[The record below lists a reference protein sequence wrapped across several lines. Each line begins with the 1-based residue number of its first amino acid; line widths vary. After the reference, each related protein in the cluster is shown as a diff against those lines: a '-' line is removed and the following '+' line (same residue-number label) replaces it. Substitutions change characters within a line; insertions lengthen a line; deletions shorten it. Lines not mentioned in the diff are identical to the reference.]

1 MNSPIADHTSTAAEL
16 EGTLAVLEANLMG
29 LSDSLRDHD
38 AAAMER
44 QAEQL
49 HQALATAVH
58 RFAQAARSGASVPP
72 ALRLR
77 LARAGSQ
84 VAAQREALARATAA
98 LDRAIDVLLPGLNTG
113 SVYGTSGSADRPG
126 RSGMVQ
132 A

>member
-1 MNSPIADHTSTAAEL
+1 MNNPCADNTSTAEEL
-16 EGTLAVLEANLMG
+16 ESTLAVLEANLLG
-29 LSDSLRDHD
+29 LSDSLRERD

-49 HQALATAVH
+49 HQALAAAVN
-58 RFAQAARSGASVPP
+58 RFAQAARNGSVPP

-98 LDRAIDVLLPGLNTG
+98 LDRAIDVLLPGLNAG
-113 SVYGTSGSADRPG
+113 PVYGAGGLADRPSRG
-126 RSGMVQ
+126 GMVR

>member
-1 MNSPIADHTSTAAEL
+1 MNTPLADTTSTAVEL
-16 EGTLAVLEANLMG
+16 EGTLAVLEANLQG
-29 LSDSLRDHD
+29 LSDSLRERD
-38 AAAMER
+38 AAAMEW

-49 HQALATAVH
+49 HQALATAVN
-58 RFAQAARSGASVPP
+58 RFSQAARSGGVPP

-98 LDRAIDVLLPGLNTG
+98 LDRAIEVLLPGLNAG
-113 SVYGTSGSADRPG
+113 PVYGAGGLSDRPT
-126 RSGMVQ
+126 RSGMVR

>member
-1 MNSPIADHTSTAAEL
+1 MNTPLADTTTTAVEL
-16 EGTLAVLEANLMG
+16 EGTLAVLEANLLG
-29 LSDSLRDHD
+29 LSDSLRERD

-49 HQALATAVH
+49 HQALATAVN
-58 RFAQAARSGASVPP
+58 RFSQAARSGSVPP
-72 ALRLR
+72 ALRMR

-98 LDRAIDVLLPGLNTG
+98 LDRAIDVLLPGLNAGG
-113 SVYGTSGSADRPG
+113 SVYGAAGLADRPT
-126 RSGMVQ
+126 RSGMVR